1 MKRQATDYLILD
13 QATGTYREDPE
24 QMVRD
29 DVEKHYWLNVGRTIL
44 KDWRL
49 YVMLVPMLLVFLFWR
64 YMPMYELLGSF
75 KVDDVV
81 KPVADQY
88 FKGFSNFKGL
98 LMGTGTYAG
107 LSTDFW
113 RAMRNT
119 FLLSFYGLLF
129 GFPMPIILA
138 LFFNEIRSNAARSA
152 LQVMTYLP
160 KFMSTV
166 VMTSLVVML
175 IFSAFAAYPLSRMK
189 FRFRNLI
196 YAGIVAMMSIPMHV
210 TLIPIFKM
218 TTSMGLYDKL
228 ISLLGPYVAF
238 ALPMSVFIL
247 TGFMMTIPK
256 EIEESAEI
264 DGCNKYNNFFQIILP
279 LAKSGLSTLA
289 IYNGVSMWNEFAFA
303 NTLLQSP
310 AQKTLPLAL
319 GQFKG
324 EHSLDMPM
332 ILAVLVLSALPMII
346 LFIIFQDKL
355 VKGMMAGAVKG

>member
-1 MKRQATDYLILD
+1 
-13 QATGTYREDPE
+13 
-24 QMVRD
+24 
-29 DVEKHYWLNVGRTIL
+29 
-44 KDWRL
+44 
-49 YVMLVPMLLVFLFWR
+49 
-64 YMPMYELLGSF
+64 
-75 KVDDVV
+75 
-81 KPVADQY
+81 
-88 FKGFSNFKGL
+88 
-98 LMGTGTYAG
+98 
-107 LSTDFW
+107 
-113 RAMRNT
+113 
-119 FLLSFYGLLF
+119 
-129 GFPMPIILA
+129 
-138 LFFNEIRSNAARSA
+138 
-152 LQVMTYLP
+152 
-160 KFMSTV
+160 
-166 VMTSLVVML
+166 ML
-175 IFSAFAAYPLSRMK
+175 IITSFASYPLARMK
-189 FRFRNLI
+189 FKLRGLI

-247 TGFMMTIPK
+247 TGFMMTIPH
-256 EIEESAEI
+256 EMEEAAVI
-264 DGCNKYNNFFQIILP
+264 DGCNKYNMFFRIILP
-279 LAKSGLSTLA
+279 LSKSGLSTLA

>member
-1 MKRQATDYLILD
+1 MDK
-13 QATGTYREDPE
+13 
-24 QMVRD
+24 
-29 DVEKHYWLNVGRTIL
+29 EKL
-44 KDWRL
+44 KSRISWAI
-49 YVMLVPMLLVFLFWR
+49 VF
-64 YMPMYELLGSF
+64 
-75 KVDDVV
+75 
-81 KPVADQY
+81 
-88 FKGFSNFKGL
+88 
-98 LMGTGTYAG
+98 
-107 LSTDFW
+107 
-113 RAMRNT
+113 
-119 FLLSFYGLLF
+119 
-129 GFPMPIILA
+129 ILA
-138 LFFNEIRSNAARSA
+138 LFWVFVTLIPFLFMIINSFRKQFDMLSQGVFHFPNPWYFDNYPHIVQNGFFGSFGRSVFIVAI
-152 LQVMTYLP
+152 
-160 KFMSTV
+160 
-166 VMTSLVVML
+166 SLVVML

>member
-1 MKRQATDYLILD
+1 
-13 QATGTYREDPE
+13 
-24 QMVRD
+24 
-29 DVEKHYWLNVGRTIL
+29 
-44 KDWRL
+44 
-49 YVMLVPMLLVFLFWR
+49 
-64 YMPMYELLGSF
+64 
-75 KVDDVV
+75 
-81 KPVADQY
+81 
-88 FKGFSNFKGL
+88 
-98 LMGTGTYAG
+98 
-107 LSTDFW
+107 
-113 RAMRNT
+113 
-119 FLLSFYGLLF
+119 
-129 GFPMPIILA
+129 
-138 LFFNEIRSNAARSA
+138 
-152 LQVMTYLP
+152 
-160 KFMSTV
+160 
-166 VMTSLVVML
+166 
-175 IFSAFAAYPLSRMK
+175 
-189 FRFRNLI
+189 
-196 YAGIVAMMSIPMHV
+196 
-210 TLIPIFKM
+210 M